1 MLNLMDL
8 QKKKYILFVKTKLM
22 KKKVKE
28 DIKRAMRVEFAQ
40 LWVKS
45 AVHKNKKKYSRKP
58 KHKTH
63 ETLDRTS

>member
-1 MLNLMDL
+1 
-8 QKKKYILFVKTKLM
+8 M